1 MTYVTF
7 MPRSESGRV
16 VIELDPEFKKELYSA
31 LKDDDSNLKTWFVER
46 AMDYVEDKRQPSLFG
61 NKSVVNESRK
71 KLDLFPGKRN
81 EEG

>member
-1 MTYVTF
+1 

-61 NKSVVNESRK
+61 SKSMVNEHRK
-71 KLDLFPGKRN
+71 KLESSPGKRK
-81 EEG
+81 GGG